1 MPTIDADDLRKKESR
16 IGEAIVRAGWHA
28 IDGNYDQLA
37 SYAFR
42 AASLWY
48 ALAPRERKWLA
59 ENDPT
64 YLDAPDGTGEYR
76 EDAFA
81 AWVAWRCAAACKTA
95 ERPADLTQATL
106 AVESSVA
113 R

>member
-1 MPTIDADDLRKKESR
+1 MPIDADDLRKKESR
-16 IGEAIVRAGWHA
+16 IGEAIVRAGFHA
-28 IDGNYDQLA
+28 IDGDYDQLA
-37 SYAFR
+37 SYAWR

-59 ENDPT
+59 ENDAT

-76 EDAFA
+76 EDGFA
-81 AWVAWRCAAACKTA
+81 AWVAWRCADACRTA
-95 ERPADLTQATL
+95 ERPADLSQAPL
-106 AVESSVA
+106 ADLSSVD